1 MRKLKLFALALAAMF
16 AGSAMAA
23 EYTLEGNNKFS
34 LPYTFTG
41 SSVTIKCDSRFD
53 VQEKQMWNNK
63 KVKYFGAKIGNSAN
77 NNIDTAFI
85 EISSPAELI
94 SGLELS
100 ASTNSEGVGR
110 RYVVLYCSAAPF
122 DKNEI
127 IGVEE
132 QLSISKDS
140 TDAARVFTV
149 PANTQSVRIYRKVKY
164 NDVDYGEGST
174 VYVYRFKI
182 TTTPLA
188 TDIATLKS
196 ITVDG
201 EAIEDFAAETL
212 TYNVELPFGTTA
224 VPTVAA
230 AATLPNAN
238 VAVTS
243 ATALPGATTIVVTA
257 GDGLTT
263 KTYTV
268 NFSVAATEST
278 DATLSAL
285 MVNGKVISGFKAD
298 SLEYAYQL
306 EYAKTPELPKVTAT
320 LNDENASKV
329 ISDITALPGT
339 ATVVVTAQDGVTK
352 KTYSIA
358 FSMAQAPKVL
368 SEVVFSN
375 GAKGAAVESAGTL
388 RFPYIAGTAVPT
400 INSIK
405 VNEGSTYVQ
414 GEDKITVTGE
424 DNTTLDYTITAVELP
439 IAELAYDV
447 EVTFDSTETY
457 IFAPYGWDS
466 GKGWKFSKEVEDNSN
481 RRVSE
486 GRSRIY
492 MALPAAKEVVLT
504 SGSGGERGVKIYV
517 NNVENTSV
525 TKTAKSGESITIA
538 LNSASVN
545 LLAIESN
552 GNNGDGGFTKIK
564 LVPVTTPTGVDD
576 AGVEVK
582 IVKRIVNG
590 QVVIEKDGVLY
601 NTLGNIVK

>member
-41 SSVTIKCDSRFD
+41 SSVTIKCDSRFK
-53 VQEKQMWNNK
+53 VEQKQMWN
-63 KVKYFGAKIGNSAN
+63 VSSEKYYGAKIGNSAN
-77 NNIDTAFI
+77 DNIDTAFI

-100 ASTNSEGVGR
+100 ASSNSNGEGK
-110 RYVVLYCSAAPF
+110 RYVVLYCSVAPF

-149 PANTQSVRIYRKVKY
+149 PANTQSVRIYRIVKY
-164 NDVDYGEGST
+164 NNVEYGDGSS

-182 TTTPLA
+182 TTTPFA

-201 EAIEDFAAETL
+201 EAIEGFAAETL

-224 VPTVAA
+224 VPTVDA
-230 AATLPNAN
+230 AATSPNAN
-238 VAVTS
+238 VVVTP

-257 GDGLTT
+257 EDGLTT

-320 LNDENASKV
+320 LNDETALMV

-405 VNEGSTYVQ
+405 VNEGSSYVQ
-414 GEDKITVTGE
+414 GEGKITVTGE

-466 GKGWKFSKEVEDNSN
+466 GKGWKFSKDVEDNSN

-525 TKTAKSGESITIA
+525 KKTAEKDKSITIA

>member
-23 EYTLEGNNKFS
+23 EYTLEGNNEFS

-41 SSVTIKCDSRFD
+41 SSVTIKCDSRFK
-53 VQEKQMWNNK
+53 VEERQMWNVSS
-63 KVKYFGAKIGNSAN
+63 VKYYGARINNSAN
-77 NNIDTAFI
+77 SNIDTAFI
-85 EISSPAELI
+85 EIGSPAELI

-100 ASTNSEGVGR
+100 ASTSSDKGGK
-110 RYVVLYCSAAPF
+110 RYVVLYCSVAPF

-132 QLSISKDS
+132 QLSIDKNSA
-140 TDAARVFTV
+140 DAARVFTV

-164 NDVDYGEGST
+164 NDVDYGEGSA
-174 VYVYRFKI
+174 VFVYRFKI

-201 EAIEDFAAETL
+201 EAIEGFAAETL
-212 TYNVELPFGTTA
+212 TYNVELPFGTTT

-238 VAVTS
+238 VVVTPAS
-243 ATALPGATTIVVTA
+243 VLPGATTIVVTA
-257 GDGLTT
+257 GDGSTT

-285 MVNGKVISGFKAD
+285 MVNGKGISGFKAD

-306 EYAKTPELPKVTAT
+306 EYAKTPVLPTVTAT
-320 LNDENASKV
+320 LNDETASMV
-329 ISDITALPGT
+329 ITDITALPGT
-339 ATVVVTAQDGVTK
+339 ATVVVTAQDGVTT

-405 VNEGSTYVQ
+405 VNEGSSYVQ

-424 DNTTLDYTITAVELP
+424 DNTTLDYTITAVALP

-457 IFAPYGWDS
+457 IFSPYGWDS
-466 GKGWKFSKEVEDNSN
+466 GKGWKFSKDVEENSN
-481 RRVSE
+481 HRVSE

-504 SGSGGERGVKIYV
+504 SGSQGNRDVKIYV

-525 TKTAKSGESITIA
+525 TKTAKSGESISIA
-538 LNSASVN
+538 LNSTSVN

-552 GNNGDGGFTKIK
+552 QTGGDGGFTKIK
-564 LVPVTTPTGVDD
+564 LVPVTSPTGVDE
-576 AGVEVK
+576 ASVEVK
-582 IVKRIVNG
+582 VVKRIVNG